1 MSEKGSL
8 YTLGGK
14 GSSWF
19 EIIGPMWN
27 YDTIKVPICNPR
39 LPPLTPRMNVF
50 WLVVF
55 PKWNNIWDR
64 YILETLSFYIW
75 HDNFSLIICI
85 IQVMKKRSQWWWKLP
100 RYVVLARYASILF
113 NSLQIHFIFLIQNN
127 PIIFCLVIFNC
138 KNQKTQLKLKVG

>member
-1 MSEKGSL
+1 MPYLILSEKGSL

-19 EIIGPMWN
+19 EIMGPMWN
-27 YDTIKVPICNPR
+27 YETIKVPICNPR
-39 LPPLTPRMNVF
+39 LPPLTPRVNVF

-85 IQVMKKRSQWWWKLP
+85 IQVMKKGVNDRENCQDMLSSQDMLLFCLIACKF
-100 RYVVLARYASILF
+100 ILF
-113 NSLQIHFIFLIQNN
+113 FNS
-127 PIIFCLVIFNC
+127 
-138 KNQKTQLKLKVG
+138 K